1 MMASAQTEQSQNAA
15 AKSPRSTAPAQA
27 DESVFTVRKTV
38 REVHLVFTVTDKH
51 GHYIKSLKKN
61 DFKILDDGKPP
72 EEILS
77 FSSETDLPLQVGLLI
92 DASESVTSRFKF
104 EQEAAIEFLKQTIR
118 PSLRPGFCH
127 WV

>member
-1 MMASAQTEQSQNAA
+1 MMASTQTGQSNNAA
-15 AKSPRSTAPAQA
+15 AKSPGSSPPVEP

-38 REVHLVFTVTDKH
+38 SEVHLVFTVTDKH
-51 GHYIKSLKKN
+51 GHYIKDLKKS
-61 DFKILDDGKPP
+61 DFKILDDRKPP

-118 PSLRPGFCH
+118 QKYYSRKI
-127 WV
+127 